1 LKKEGWLRDHC
12 IFLGAKNKRVS
23 INHAL
28 NTNRTSQHFPLILAS
43 GAARWSSE
51 LNEILHFTLN
61 PELQIKYPW

>member
-1 LKKEGWLRDHC
+1 LKKEGWLEDC
-12 IFLGAKNKRVS
+12 IFLRAKNKSVS

-28 NTNRTSQHFPLILAS
+28 NTNRTSQHFLLILAS